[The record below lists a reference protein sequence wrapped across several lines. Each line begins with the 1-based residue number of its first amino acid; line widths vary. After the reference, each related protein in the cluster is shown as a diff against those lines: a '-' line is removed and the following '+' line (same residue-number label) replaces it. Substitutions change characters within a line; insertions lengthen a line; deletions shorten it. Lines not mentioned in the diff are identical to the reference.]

1 MKKEKNNMQIN
12 KINAKVTNKNKIFSK
27 IKSDIDKNCRIFF
40 VTSKDID
47 HRAVIKETISNVTDT
62 IETKTEKSKK
72 KKIWNTLFF
81 ILNIVLIVFI
91 FVQFANE
98 QGGVQPL
105 STLFANKPNWFY
117 LIIAVG
123 LYIVCVIC
131 NSMKFNI
138 LIHNKTGKWNP
149 WLSFKLATI
158 GRYYDNVTPL
168 GSGGQPFEIYYLKKN
183 GYSGDTS
190 TAIPLSKY
198 MVWQVS
204 FCLFALFILIFFPS
218 TYTSSTL
225 VVVCA
230 WIGLAI
236 TAGLFLFV
244 LFMSITKK
252 WGASL
257 VVGVLKLLYKMHIVK
272 NYRRALEN
280 VLKFVKKYQYSIK
293 AFIRSP
299 WAIFGEILVTLGT
312 IIANALIAY
321 FVYASFVEVP
331 IISWWEIICKC
342 IICELAVSFFP
353 MPGGTG
359 ASELSFNA
367 LMGSLFP
374 TGTLFWGLLIWRF
387 LTYYM
392 YIIQGAGVLIGDAIA
407 SKIRK
412 NRKKRIKNELK
423 TQEKA

>member
-1 MKKEKNNMQIN
+1 MKENSQDKKLNTATL
-12 KINAKVTNKNKIFSK
+12 KKKSLFSK
-27 IKSDIDKNCRIFF
+27 LKSDINKNSRLFF
-40 VTSKDID
+40 ATSKEID
-47 HRAVIKETISNVTDT
+47 KRKVISHTISKATDT
-62 IETKTEKSKK
+62 IETKSEKSKK
-72 KKIWNTLFF
+72 KKIWNILFL
-81 ILNIVLIVFI
+81 ILNVVLIVFI

-117 LIIAVG
+117 LLIAVG
-123 LYIVCVIC
+123 LYVVCVIC
-131 NSMKFNI
+131 NSLKFSI
-138 LIHNKTGKWNP
+138 LIHNKTGKWRP
-149 WLSFKLATI
+149 WLSFKVATI

-183 GYSGDTS
+183 GYSGDVS

-204 FCLFALFILIFFPS
+204 FVLISLFILIFFPS
-218 TYTSSTL
+218 TYSSSTL
-225 VVVCA
+225 VIVCA
-230 WIGLAI
+230 WVGLAI

-257 VVGVLKLLYKMHIVK
+257 VVGVLKLLYKLKIVK
-272 NYRRALEN
+272 NYRKALEN
-280 VLKFVKKYQYSIK
+280 VLRFVKKYQYSIK
-293 AFIRSP
+293 TFIKSP
-299 WAIFGEILVTLGT
+299 LAITGEILVTLGT
-312 IIANALIAY
+312 FLANALIAY
-321 FVYASFVEVP
+321 FVYASFVEIP
-331 IISWWEIICKC
+331 QIGWWEIICKC

-374 TGTLFWGLLIWRF
+374 SGTLFWGLLIWRF
-387 LTYYM
+387 LTYYF
-392 YIIQGAGVLIGDAIA
+392 YIIQGGLVLIGDAIA
-407 SKIRK
+407 SKVKSR
-412 NRKKRIKNELK
+412 RKKIAIS
-423 TQEKA
+423 QEIAETPKEN